1 METTSKETPSP
12 VAVETHEY
20 GMPVASG
27 AEPFDETKAVTSPPL
42 TFAPSEDACSD
53 VYGQCGGRD
62 WEGPTCCLD
71 GAICNEWYGH
81 TSF

>member
-42 TFAPSEDACSD
+42 IFAPSVVATEMPPDDCHDPIAA
-53 VYGQCGGRD
+53 YGQVIRTLLMYLLG
-62 WEGPTCCLD
+62 
-71 GAICNEWYGH
+71 
-81 TSF
+81 